1 VALKRVLDQPAPISF
16 EDYALMKRV
25 RLILRE
31 PDINK
36 AVGNELE
43 LLLDEQANVIDVI
56 KKVDEIVSSRGR
68 FPVEGCR
75 SLLHLT
81 FHPLEQRF
89 YKHVALT
96 AYSKSERFLDV
107 RRNPHLTLP
116 DGAVI
121 VLALTLCQSEW
132 EEIVSHE

>member
-1 VALKRVLDQPAPISF
+1 VTLKSVLDQPAPISF

-36 AVGNELE
+36 AVGSELE
-43 LLLDEQANVIDVI
+43 LLLGEQANVIDVI

-68 FPVEGCR
+68 FPVEGYR

-107 RRNPHLTLP
+107 RRNPYIILP
-116 DGAVI
+116 DGTVI

-132 EEIVSHE
+132 EEVVSHE

>member
-1 VALKRVLDQPAPISF
+1 
-16 EDYALMKRV
+16 MKRV

-56 KKVDEIVSSRGR
+56 KKVDEIVSSRCR
-68 FPVEGCR
+68 FPVEGGR
-75 SLLHLT
+75 GLLHLT

-96 AYSKSERFLDV
+96 AYSRSERFLDV
-107 RRNPHLTLP
+107 RKNPYLTLP

-132 EEIVSHE
+132 EEVITHE

>member
-1 VALKRVLDQPAPISF
+1 
-16 EDYALMKRV
+16 MKRV

-36 AVGNELE
+36 VVGNELA
-43 LLLDEQANVIDVI
+43 LLLDERANVIDVI

-81 FHPLEQRF
+81 FHLLEQRF

-121 VLALTLCQSEW
+121 VLVLTLCQSEW
-132 EEIVSHE
+132 EEVVSHE